1 MNRLTALLHPGLR
14 RMLLIVLP
22 AVLVIVVLAL
32 PFITGPKP
40 VREPP
45 LVERLA
51 CPRSRSSPPVETIIH
66 NLNLQPGMRVLVV
79 GNTDPHLSLSMAEAV
94 GTKGSVVVADFDS
107 QRNRQTNQ
115 MAKDR
120 GLHNLSAVTI
130 TPEWDQ
136 AFYRNRQFDLVLL
149 DDVFDR
155 LPDPRTQLAGF
166 KQTLSGQAARV
177 FMLRAEFL
185 PPFSESM
192 GIDAGR
198 VIDVLR
204 KQGQQSPFYARLPG
218 ELKSLV
224 GATQPSAAI
233 DPAAYQLVIGFL
245 NTCLADQ
252 GLYADVD
259 RYYALKSEIPNEYM
273 KHIKLDREVHLLQYL
288 LYNFTKAFD
297 KGAVPANPQEK
308 LAVYTA
314 NHILLTS
321 ILTLPKT
328 FPFYSEISF
337 YCSNPVLQETFE
349 AAGFRKVGYRELS
362 PQYSLWAFEGDL
374 K

>member
-1 MNRLTALLHPGLR
+1 
-14 RMLLIVLP
+14 MLLIVLP

-40 VREPP
+40 VREPS
-45 LVERLA
+45 LVELVA
-51 CPRSRSSPPVETIIH
+51 SLRSRSSPPVETIIR
-66 NLNLQPGMRVLVV
+66 NLDLQPGMRVLVV
-79 GNTDPHLSLSMAEAV
+79 GNVDPQLSLSMAEAV
-94 GTKGSVVVADFDS
+94 GAKGSVVAADFDS
-107 QRNRQTNQ
+107 QRNRQTDR

-120 GLHNLSAVTI
+120 GLHNFSAVTI

-166 KQTLSGQAARV
+166 KKTLSGQAARV

-192 GIDAGR
+192 GIDAGH

-224 GATQPSAAI
+224 GATQPPAAI

-252 GLYADVD
+252 GLYADID
-259 RYYALKSEIPNEYM
+259 RYYARESEIPNEYM
-273 KHIKLDREVHLLQYL
+273 KHIKLDREVLLLQYL
-288 LYNFTKAFD
+288 LYNFTQAFD
-297 KGAVPANPQEK
+297 KDAVPANPQEK

-321 ILTLPKT
+321 LFSLPKT
-328 FPFYSEISF
+328 FPFYSEISIF
-337 YCSNPVLQETFE
+337 RSNPVLEETFE
-349 AAGFRKVGYRELS
+349 SAGLRKVGYRELS